1 MEKRR
6 FRFNIIDLLIILVV
20 VAVGLVAYL
29 VFFKADPPAPVDE
42 MEKAKIR
49 YVLQVSQLS
58 ADFADNIEVGES
70 VYDKDAGGVAGE
82 IVAVDPKPYYY
93 IGHDKVDGGQV
104 RTLDEDYV
112 NLYITV
118 EADATVVDELYELV
132 PAAYRVIFTRERI
145 TAIVQTIFDCVKSY
159 AKKQK

>member
-118 EADATVVDELYELV
+118 EADATVVDELY
-132 PAAYRVIFTRERI
+132 RVNKTNVHIGKK
-145 TAIVQTIFDCVKSY
+145 IVMMMPNLFCTGNCIDLTVVE
-159 AKKQK
+159 